1 MNSEG
6 FLLNC
11 PMGPGRAF
19 YQSPGIRI
27 MKEPVKKNLH
37 FFQIMREILCIS
49 LLLSVLLFT
58 TRCTDDQESPVTM
71 PDQNIYQLL
80 LTTSGLDSMARYIQF
95 YPEMVTLI
103 NSSANLTLF
112 APSNTAFANL
122 LSTQGFPGDIRRI
135 NPNVIRGV
143 LFYHLAL
150 GALKSEDM
158 VPGEDIQ
165 TLFPGE
171 TIRIN
176 SDGSLGTGSS
186 TNPNIEIVQKDIPA
200 SNGYIQVVEDVLIP
214 PSIGSTLTEL
224 TGTVAGTILLYGD
237 FSILA
242 NAILKA
248 DSSLQT
254 GQEPLLD
261 LLRDEEV
268 TLFAV
273 PDEVF
278 ESLDV
283 EVNDLTPFQWRL
295 ILQYHIIPGTVV
307 SSALTQRTYDTF
319 ANEEIYNTNGVFING
334 IPLQVPDAA
343 PAANGTVHVLAGM
356 LRPGRANGG
365 DIVQIVASHGFDS
378 LAAALQIAGLDDI
391 LGAPNGPYTVFAPS
405 DEAFIEVLNLL
416 EVTSLAE
423 IPEADLLAI
432 LMHHVADGIYY
443 SSDFNEGQKLAM
455 KSGPDLTIHKNQ
467 EDLAMTDGAGNLV
480 SVTFGDLTAI
490 NGVIHVVDGILL
502 PE

>member
-1 MNSEG
+1 MISDG
-6 FLLNC
+6 FLFNC
-11 PMGPGRAF
+11 PTGPIRAF
-19 YQSPGIRI
+19 YQSPGIQI

-37 FFQIMREILCIS
+37 FFQFMREFLCIS
-49 LLLSVLLFT
+49 LLFIVLLSA
-58 TRCTDDQESPVTM
+58 TRCSDDQEASVTV
-71 PDQNIYQLL
+71 PDQTIYQLL
-80 LTTSGLDSMARYIQF
+80 LNTSGLDSMARYIQF

-112 APSNTAFANL
+112 APSNTAFENL
-122 LSTQGFPGDIRRI
+122 LSTQGFPSDIRRI

-150 GALKSEDM
+150 GALKSGDL
-158 VPGEDIQ
+158 VPGENIQ

-254 GQEPLLD
+254 GQKPLLD

-268 TLFAV
+268 TFFAT
-273 PDEVF
+273 PDGVLEGMD
-278 ESLDV
+278 L
-283 EVNDLTPFQWRL
+283 EVNDLTPLQWRL
-295 ILQYHIIPGTVV
+295 VLQYHIIPGTVV
-307 SSALTQRTYDTF
+307 GSALTQRTYDTY
-319 ANEEIYNTNGVFING
+319 ADEKIYNTNGIFING
-334 IPLQVPDAA
+334 IPIQLPDAA
-343 PAANGTVHVLAGM
+343 PAANGTVHMLGGM
-356 LRPGRANGG
+356 LRPGRLNGG
-365 DIVQIVASHGFDS
+365 DIVQVAASQGFDS
-378 LAAALQIAGLDDI
+378 LAVAFLLTGLDDM
-391 LGAPNGPYTVFAPS
+391 LRVPNGPYTVFAPP
-405 DEAFIEVLNLL
+405 DDAFIELLNLL
-416 EVTSLAE
+416 EVPSLAE
-423 IPEADLLAI
+423 IPETDLFAI
-432 LMHHVADGIYY
+432 LMRHVADGIFY
-443 SSDFNEGQKLAM
+443 SSDFNEEQKLATS
-455 KSGPDLTIHKNQ
+455 SGSYLTIHINQ
-467 EDLAMTDGAGNLV
+467 EGLSVSDEAGKV
-480 SVTFGDLTAI
+480 ISVTNGDLTAI
-490 NGVIHVVDGILL
+490 NGVIHVVSGIFL